1 MEKIYIGFSYPK
13 EFKIGAAGIAM
24 WMNRNYSHVYLRFES
39 AKLPSNIYHAA
50 HGMVHFREFENF
62 KTENNVI
69 KEYEIEVD
77 STKRTD
83 ILRCA
88 MYLAGE
94 KYGYVELG
102 QIVYS
107 DIIWNLFKKEI
118 HFKNARGYICSELVG
133 AICKKELGLLFNK
146 PLNLLKPSDIDSALE
161 SKYKRS
167 V

>member
-39 AKLPSNIYHAA
+39 NKLPSNVYHAA

-62 KTENNVI
+62 KNENNII

-77 STKRTD
+77 AAKRIE
-83 ILRCA
+83 ILRYA
-88 MYLAGE
+88 IYLAGE
-94 KYGYVELG
+94 KYGYIELG
-102 QIVYS
+102 KIMCS
-107 DIIWNLFKKEI
+107 DIVWALFKKEI
-118 HFKNARGYICSELVG
+118 HFNDARGYICSELVG
-133 AICKKELGLLFNK
+133 AICKKELDLSFNK